1 METPKEYYYTYYSYE
16 EWGRGY
22 IGSRG
27 CECLPEEDIKYLG
40 SFKDKTFN
48 PTQKIILEIYE
59 TREQALEAE
68 VILHDFYDV
77 ANNPHFANKAKQ
89 TSTKFYY
96 ITPFDEASKR
106 GKINGLNHK
115 QNKTG
120 VCGRSKEKIVE
131 DARNAG
137 IVGGK
142 KTYELG
148 IGIHAIAPEQRTEN
162 SKKAYTNGLGKM
174 SKEEK
179 SEVSKKGGNKAY
191 ELGVGV
197 HSLTKEDKIE
207 IGKKGYANGIGKISK
222 EDKIEIGKKAY
233 ANGLG
238 KMSKEERNKNCKK
251 GGSQKWM
258 CLETGYVSNS
268 GGLSMYQKA
277 RGIDTSKSNRQRIA

>member
-1 METPKEYYYTYYSYE
+1 MKTPKEYHYTYYSYE

-22 IGSRG
+22 IGCRS
-27 CECLPEEDIKYLG
+27 CNCLPEEDVNYLG
-40 SFKDKTFN
+40 SFYDKTFN
-48 PTQKIILEIYE
+48 PTQKIILGIYE
-59 TREQALEAE
+59 TREQAIEAE

-77 ANNPHFANKAKQ
+77 ANNPHFANRAKQ

-96 ITPFDEASKR
+96 ISSFDEASKR

-120 VCGRSKEKIVE
+120 VCGRSNEKIVE

-137 IVGGK
+137 KVGGK

-148 IGIHAIAPEQRTEN
+148 IGIHAITPEQRTEN
-162 SKKAYTNGLGKM
+162 SKKAYANGLGKM
-174 SKEEK
+174 SKEER
-179 SEVSKKGGNKAY
+179 SEVCKKGGSRAY

-207 IGKKGYANGIGKISK
+207 IGKKAYANGLGKISK
-222 EDKIEIGKKAY
+222 EDKIEIGKKSY
-233 ANGLG
+233 TNGLG
-238 KMSKEERNKNCKK
+238 KMSKEERIKYCKM

-258 CLETGYVSNS
+258 CLETGYTSNP
-268 GGLSMYQKA
+268 GGLTKYQNA
-277 RGIDTSKSNRQRIA
+277 RGIDTSKRKRVA